1 MPDAA
6 EIYGIVFQKASATLL
21 ARVLGTDGNPI
32 TPSQITAARYSVALI
47 DDEDPTSLSPVSGH
61 WDVPV
66 SPTAVVLATLQ
77 KDALWDVDETGY
89 NFRHILDVTQAPA
102 FPEAQRT
109 YRIEYRL
116 TPQTGQEIVV
126 RFRVRAI

>member
-21 ARVLGTDGNPI
+21 ARVLGADGNPI
-32 TPSQITAARYSVALI
+32 TPSQITAARYSVALV
-47 DDEDPTSLSPVSGH
+47 DDEDPTLLNPVAGH
-61 WDVPV
+61 WDVPL
-66 SPTAVVLATLQ
+66 SPSAVVLATVQ

-116 TPQTGQEIVV
+116 TPQNGQEIVV

>member
-6 EIYGIVFQKASATLL
+6 EIHGIVFQKASATLL
-21 ARVLGTDGNPI
+21 ARVLGADGNPI

-61 WDVPV
+61 WEV
-66 SPTAVVLATLQ
+66 SLTPSAVVLATLQ
-77 KDALWDVDETGY
+77 KDALWDVDEIGY

-116 TPQTGQEIVV
+116 TPQTGQQIVV

>member
-21 ARVLGTDGNPI
+21 ARVLGADGNPI
-32 TPSQITAARYSVALI
+32 TPSQITAARYSVALV
-47 DDEDPTSLSPVSGH
+47 DDEDPTLLSPIPGH
-61 WDVPV
+61 WEVALTP
-66 SPTAVVLATLQ
+66 STIIFATVQ
-77 KDALWDVDETGY
+77 KDALWSVDETGY
-89 NFRHILDVTQAPA
+89 NFRHILDVTHAPA

-109 YRIEYRL
+109 YRVEYRL

-126 RFRVRAI
+126 RFRLRAI